1 MVLTCADYQLKC
13 RAVKINDIDLCGVN
27 KMKIF
32 GKKITWRFRKA
43 NSYRM
48 VTLWNGRRIRQNN
61 LPWFETYKTTEPKTG
76 IHGKAFNAGRLY
88 VHIGRP

>member
-1 MVLTCADYQLKC
+1 
-13 RAVKINDIDLCGVN
+13 
-27 KMKIF
+27 MKLF

-76 IHGKAFNAGRLY
+76 IHGKAFNAGRFYL
-88 VHIGRP
+88 HIGRP

>member
-1 MVLTCADYQLKC
+1 
-13 RAVKINDIDLCGVN
+13 
-27 KMKIF
+27 MKIF

-48 VTLWNGRRIRQNN
+48 YTLLDGSRIRYHTF
-61 LPWFETYKTTEPKTG
+61 PWFETYKTTEQKTG
-76 IHGKAFNAGRLY
+76 IQGKAFNAGRLY